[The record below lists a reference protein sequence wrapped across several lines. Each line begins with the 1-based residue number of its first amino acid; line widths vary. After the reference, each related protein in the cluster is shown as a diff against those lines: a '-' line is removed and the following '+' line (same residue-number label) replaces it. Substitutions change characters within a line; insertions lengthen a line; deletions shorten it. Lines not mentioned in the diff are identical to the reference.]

1 MSKVSIIVPLY
12 NKEKYILNT
21 LRSLSVQTFEDFE
34 VWVIDDGSTD
44 SGRKLAEQYAWDD
57 ERIQVISIPNGGVSN
72 ARNVGLRK
80 ANGEWIQFLDAD
92 DTIDSDYL
100 SQVFGHDDVEKVDIV
115 FTNFWM
121 VDVQGNKLKKIENFQ
136 IGLIDGV
143 ELCRNYMNHQLR
155 NGFFGYISNKL
166 FRKSLLEKTNAIFP
180 VDIKLAE
187 DLDFYVH
194 LYAGVENAYFLPVV
208 SFYYLQTE
216 SNYLYN
222 SSIDYFSQLK
232 VQMDIR
238 NWFLQ
243 LGQYDYYQEKL
254 EKRISEYVYFFLFH
268 SYENTPEKI
277 EECYQRIVGNPVILL
292 CVHPEYV
299 AGFARM
305 LLEAL
310 KRKSFWGVK
319 VLLEGRNCLRTIY
332 RKSRKNG

>member
-100 SQVFGHDDVEKVDIV
+100 SQVFGHVDVEKVDIV

-136 IGLIDGV
+136 IGLI
-143 ELCRNYMNHQLR
+143 
-155 NGFFGYISNKL
+155 
-166 FRKSLLEKTNAIFP
+166 
-180 VDIKLAE
+180 
-187 DLDFYVH
+187 
-194 LYAGVENAYFLPVV
+194 
-208 SFYYLQTE
+208 E
-216 SNYLYN
+216 SN
-222 SSIDYFSQLK
+222 
-232 VQMDIR
+232 
-238 NWFLQ
+238 
-243 LGQYDYYQEKL
+243 
-254 EKRISEYVYFFLFH
+254 
-268 SYENTPEKI
+268 
-277 EECYQRIVGNPVILL
+277 CVGI
-292 CVHPEYV
+292 
-299 AGFARM
+299 
-305 LLEAL
+305 
-310 KRKSFWGVK
+310 
-319 VLLEGRNCLRTIY
+319 I
-332 RKSRKNG
+332 